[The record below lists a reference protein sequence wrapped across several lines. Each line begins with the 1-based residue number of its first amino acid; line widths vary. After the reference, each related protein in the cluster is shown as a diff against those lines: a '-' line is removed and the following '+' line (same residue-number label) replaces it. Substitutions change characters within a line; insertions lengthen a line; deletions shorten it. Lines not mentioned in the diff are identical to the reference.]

1 MKITVLP
8 LSRVLDAPAVG
19 VPLEIGTA
27 ALGVKLDR
35 VEEEVDDV
43 FSCLDTMHE
52 RVRLIKSNFH
62 YTDLLVTSSSDELAG
77 KLRGSYGLV
86 ANF

>member
-1 MKITVLP
+1 MGIGADTVLK
-8 LSRVLDAPAVG
+8 
-19 VPLEIGTA
+19 
-27 ALGVKLDR
+27 LGKEGKRKEADLYSA
-35 VEEEVDDV
+35 
-43 FSCLDTMHE
+43 F
-52 RVRLIKSNFH
+52 KSNFH